1 MKKNILIL
9 LITFFGF
16 SSSAFSAACTTSSGK
31 TVLPSSTGFVN
42 ACSIEPDHF
51 EVKIYELMLCTTAP
65 TPPTTSSPAVTT
77 SCQLVM
83 SSAAGFSVVVATGVT
98 SPITATIKRPDNGT
112 YTHAIARI
120 SNNFTLGDSREYSAS
135 LNGYQG
141 GSNNG
146 SGVFCAT
153 TATGTKCGASAVTA
167 VNKTLALDDF
177 NPGSNLYSTSST
189 TTEGALNAYL
199 VDSAFKLEADTDADT
214 KFLIGTQTFTTPVTI
229 TDNSISM
236 DAAFST
242 STGMQIFTPGSSRI
256 EAVSGPFSLK
266 LTVK

>member
-31 TVLPSSTGFVN
+31 TVLPSSTGFAN

-51 EVKIYELMLCTTAP
+51 EVKIYELMLCTSAP
-65 TPPTTSSPAVTT
+65 TPPTTSSPAGTT

-83 SSAAGFSVVVATGVT
+83 SSAAGSDVVVATGVT

-112 YTHAIARI
+112 YTHALVRI
-120 SNNFTLGDSREYSAS
+120 NNTFTLGDSREYSAS
-135 LNGYQG
+135 INGYDG
-141 GSNNG
+141 GSNG
-146 SGVFCAT
+146 TGVFCAT
-153 TATGTKCGASAVTA
+153 SSGGTKCAASALPV
-167 VNKTLALDDF
+167 VNKALALDDF
-177 NPGSNLYSTSST
+177 SPGSNSYSIT
-189 TTEGALNAYL
+189 TTDAEGVHGAYL

-214 KFLIGTQTFTTPVTI
+214 KFLVGMQQFSTPVTV
-229 TDNSISM
+229 TDNSSSM
-236 DAAFST
+236 NIAFSA
-242 STGMQIFTPGSSRI
+242 STGMQIFNNGSSTI
-256 EAVSGPFSLK
+256 YSVMGPFALK

>member
-31 TVLPSSTGFVN
+31 TVLPSSTGFAN

-51 EVKIYELMLCTTAP
+51 EVKIYELMLCTAAP

-83 SSAAGFSVVVATGVT
+83 SSITGSDVVVATGVT
-98 SPITATIKRPDNGT
+98 SPIIATIKRPDNGT
-112 YTHAIARI
+112 YTHAFVRI
-120 SNNFTLGDSREYSAS
+120 NNTFTLGDSREYSAS
-135 LNGYQG
+135 INGYDG
-141 GSNNG
+141 GTNG
-146 SGVFCAT
+146 SGAFCAT
-153 TATGTKCGASAVTA
+153 SSGGTKCAASALPV
-167 VNKTLALDDF
+167 VNKALALDDF
-177 NPGSNLYSTSST
+177 KPGSNLYSIAT
-189 TTEGALNAYL
+189 TDAEGVHGAYL

-214 KFLIGTQTFTTPVTI
+214 KFLVGMQQFSTPVTV
-229 TDNSISM
+229 TDNSSSM
-236 DAAFST
+236 NIAFSA
-242 STGMQIFTPGSSRI
+242 STGMQIFNNGSSTI
-256 EAVSGPFSLK
+256 YSVMGPFALK

>member
-51 EVKIYELMLCTTAP
+51 EVKIYELMLCTSAP
-65 TPPTTSSPAVTT
+65 TPPTTSSPALTT

-83 SSAAGFSVVVATGVT
+83 SSAAGSDVVVATGVT

-112 YTHAIARI
+112 YTHALVRI
-120 SNNFTLGDSREYSAS
+120 NNTFTLGDSREYSAS
-135 LNGYQG
+135 INGYDG
-141 GSNNG
+141 GSNG
-146 SGVFCAT
+146 TGVFCAT
-153 TATGTKCGASAVTA
+153 SSGGTKCAASALPV
-167 VNKTLALDDF
+167 VNKALALDDF
-177 NPGSNLYSTSST
+177 NPGSNLYSIAT
-189 TTEGALNAYL
+189 TDAEGVHGAYL

-214 KFLIGTQTFTTPVTI
+214 KFLVGMQQFSTPVTV
-229 TDNSISM
+229 TDNSSSM
-236 DAAFST
+236 NIAFSA
-242 STGMQIFTPGSSRI
+242 STGMQIFNNGSSTI
-256 EAVSGPFSLK
+256 YSVMGPFALK